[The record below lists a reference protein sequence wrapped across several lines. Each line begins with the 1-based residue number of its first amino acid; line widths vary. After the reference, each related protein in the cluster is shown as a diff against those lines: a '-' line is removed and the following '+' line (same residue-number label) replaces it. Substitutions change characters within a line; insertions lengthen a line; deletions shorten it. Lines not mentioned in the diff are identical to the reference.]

1 MQCDLC
7 GATKNLVR
15 AKIEGT
21 ELIVCQEC
29 AKFGTILGPIK
40 TKQEKVKKRK
50 EKKSTTKQTIKPST
64 EEEILIIN
72 PNYPTIIKKAREKL
86 GLKQSE
92 FAKLIREKESVVHK
106 LETGELEP
114 SIKLAK
120 KLEHILKIKLIEQYH
135 EP

>member
-29 AKFGTILGPIK
+29 AKFGTVLGPIK
-40 TKQEKVKKRK
+40 TKQEKAKKRK
-50 EKKSTTKQTIKPST
+50 KEKQTIKPST

-92 FAKLIREKESVVHK
+92 FAELIKEKESVVHK

>member
-40 TKQEKVKKRK
+40 TKQEKAKKRK
-50 EKKSTTKQTIKPST
+50 KEKQTIKPST

-92 FAKLIREKESVVHK
+92 FAELIKEKESVVHK

>member
-7 GATKNLVR
+7 GSTKNLVR

-29 AKFGTILGPIK
+29 AKFGTVLGPIK
-40 TKQEKVKKRK
+40 TKPEKPKQEPVKQP
-50 EKKSTTKQTIKPST
+50 TKPSI

-72 PNYPTIIKKAREKL
+72 PDYPAIIKKAREKL

-92 FAKLIREKESVVHK
+92 FAKLIKEKESVVHK

-120 KLEHILKIKLIEQYH
+120 KLEHVLKIKLIEQYH

>member
-40 TKQEKVKKRK
+40 TKPEKVKKRK
-50 EKKSTTKQTIKPST
+50 EEKKQIIKPSI

-92 FAKLIREKESVVHK
+92 LAKLIREKESVVHK

>member
-29 AKFGTILGPIK
+29 AKFGTVLGPIK
-40 TKQEKVKKRK
+40 TKQEKAKKRK
-50 EKKSTTKQTIKPST
+50 KEKQTIKPST